1 MTWTLVS
8 VAVAL
13 AIWFLAR
20 AAVSLRAG
28 RAWQVDEKPQVG
40 VQPRPNPAFSAKA
53 AADVIESCDRLFG
66 GEPGEPRSAS
76 AERAFEAECAH
87 RLQLKEELL
96 GMARKPPATTND
108 DGS

>member
-8 VAVAL
+8 VAVAV
-13 AIWFLAR
+13 AIWFLAK

-28 RAWQVDEKPQVG
+28 RAWQVNEKQQAG
-40 VQPRPNPAFSAKA
+40 VQPRPDPTFSAEE

-66 GEPGEPRSAS
+66 GEQGEPRSAS

-87 RLQLKEELL
+87 RLQLKQELL
-96 GMARKPPATTND
+96 
-108 DGS
+108 DGSREKH